1 MRNPSRNFHRHVLTL
16 CAALCTGALLW
27 AAPDARADK
36 FSFKIASGHGPNW
49 HFVQLTQEYF
59 IPEVK
64 KRAKAMGHD
73 VEFVEGFA
81 GAMVKPTEVLEG
93 LQSGIVDV
101 GIYCV
106 CHEAQKL
113 PLHNFPSSLPFGPG
127 DPEISLKATRR
138 VYDQVP
144 EINAQYEKRFGQR
157 NLALVPIETYIIIA
171 NYPIRGPADV
181 KGRKIGGA
189 GPNMFWVE
197 NAGALPTMV
206 LGPDIYTSF
215 QSKLIDGML
224 ILSSSMDQLKL
235 YDVAPYLI
243 KTDFGSAT
251 HITLNISQRTTAKLP
266 KPLVDAIVQTGK
278 DMEARAGTY
287 TKEHEA
293 KYLAIL
299 QKNGAKF
306 VDIAPDQRKAW
317 ADLLAKA
324 PGEIGAKAEKESNL
338 PMRKAQKA
346 YVEAAKALGHTW
358 PVAFNLD

>member
-1 MRNPSRNFHRHVLTL
+1 MRDRDIRSHILSL
-16 CAALCTGALLW
+16 CAALLAVGLLSVSP
-27 AAPDARADK
+27 AVRADK
-36 FSFKIASGHGPNW
+36 FSLKIASGHGPNW
-49 HFVQLTQEYF
+49 HFIQLAQEYF

-93 LQSGIVDV
+93 LQSGIVDI
-101 GIYCV
+101 GMYCV

-113 PLHNFPSSLPFGPG
+113 PLHNFPSSLPFGPN
-127 DPEISLKATRR
+127 DPDVSLKATRR

-157 NLALVPIETYIIIA
+157 NLALVPIETYIIISNFA
-171 NYPIRGPADV
+171 IRGPADI

-197 NAGALPTMV
+197 NAGAPPTMV

-243 KTDFGSAT
+243 RTDFGSAT
-251 HITLNISQRTTAKLP
+251 HITLNMSQRAIARLP
-266 KPLVDAIVQTGK
+266 KPLADAIVQTGR
-278 DMEARAGTY
+278 DMEAQAGTY
-287 TKEHEA
+287 TKAHEA

-306 VDIAPDQRKAW
+306 VDIAPEQRKAW
-317 ADLLAKA
+317 ADQLAKA

-338 PMRKAQKA
+338 PMRKVQKA
-346 YVEAAKALGHTW
+346 YVEATRALGHTW
-358 PVAFNLD
+358 PVTFNLD